1 MDVRLFKDEI
11 MQMSKEELFEIIYQY
26 NKSQNKIGSICV
38 SESKEEISESYALA
52 MIRKA
57 VYLNNFCQ
65 VVYI

>member
-38 SESKEEISESYALA
+38 SESKKEISESYALA
-52 MIRKA
+52 MIRKTI
-57 VYLNNFCQ
+57 YQPDFHFIN
-65 VVYI
+65 

>member
-38 SESKEEISESYALA
+38 SESKGEISPSRALA
-52 MIRKA
+52 KIRKA
-57 VYLNNFCQ
+57 IYQPNF
-65 VVYI
+65 YFTN

>member
-38 SESKEEISESYALA
+38 SESKKEISQSRALA
-52 MIRKA
+52 MIRKTI
-57 VYLNNFCQ
+57 YQPNF
-65 VVYI
+65 YFTN

>member
-26 NKSQNKIGSICV
+26 NKSQNKIDSICV
-38 SESKEEISESYALA
+38 SESKEEISQSRALA

-57 VYLNNFCQ
+57 IYQPNF
-65 VVYI
+65 YFTN